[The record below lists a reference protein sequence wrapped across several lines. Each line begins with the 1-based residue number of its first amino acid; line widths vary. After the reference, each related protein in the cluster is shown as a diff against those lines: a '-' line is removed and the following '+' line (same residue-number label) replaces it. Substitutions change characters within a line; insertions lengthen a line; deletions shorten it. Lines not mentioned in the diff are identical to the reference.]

1 MYGNI
6 GVKMQELLDTIQ
18 KNIEFVGISLLLMII
33 VFAVAK
39 GSEILIEKKTG
50 VKFTNEKTK
59 VNKIVIMAMLSAIAV
74 ILMYFDFP
82 IPFIAPGFYKID
94 FSEIPVLIGSFMLG
108 PCAGVIIE
116 AVKVILHFCMKGT
129 TTAFVGDF
137 ANFILGCMYVV
148 PASIIYHT
156 KKTRKMAIVSLI
168 SGGVILVIAGML
180 LNAWYLLP
188 KYSELYGIPLDTL
201 IAMGTKVN
209 ASIKD
214 MFSFVALAVA
224 PFNIIKA
231 LIDGV
236 VTVVLYKYLSHQ
248 LKA

>member
-1 MYGNI
+1 
-6 GVKMQELLDTIQ
+6 MQGLLDTIQ
-18 KNIEFVGISLLLMII
+18 KNIEFVGISLLLMIG
-33 VFAVAK
+33 VFAIAR
-39 GSEILIEKKTG
+39 GSEVLIEKKTD
-50 VKFTNEKTK
+50 VKFTSEKTK
-59 VNKIVIMAMLSAIAV
+59 VNKTVIMAMLSAIAV

-148 PASIIYHT
+148 PVAIIYHT
-156 KKTRKMAIVSLI
+156 KKTRKMAMISLI
-168 SGGVILVIAGML
+168 AGGVILVIAGML

-188 KYSELYGIPLDTL
+188 KYSELYGIPLDVL

-209 ASIKD
+209 ASITD
-214 MFSFVALAVA
+214 VFSFVALAVA

-231 LIDGV
+231 LIDGI
-236 VTVVLYKYLSHQ
+236 VTVILYKYLSHQ

>member
-1 MYGNI
+1 
-6 GVKMQELLDTIQ
+6 MQGLLDTIQ
-18 KNIEFVGISLLLMII
+18 KNIEFVGISLLLMIG
-33 VFAVAK
+33 VFAIAR
-39 GSEILIEKKTG
+39 GSEVLIEKKTD
-50 VKFTNEKTK
+50 VKFTSEKTK
-59 VNKIVIMAMLSAIAV
+59 VNKTVIMAMLSAIAV

-94 FSEIPVLIGSFMLG
+94 FPEIPVLIGSFMLG

-148 PASIIYHT
+148 PAAIIYHT
-156 KKTRKMAIVSLI
+156 KKTRKMAMISLI
-168 SGGVILVIAGML
+168 AGGVILVIAGML

-188 KYSELYGIPLDTL
+188 KYSELYGIPLDVL

-209 ASIKD
+209 ASITD
-214 MFSFVALAVA
+214 VFSFVALAVA

-231 LIDGV
+231 LIDGI
-236 VTVVLYKYLSHQ
+236 VTVILYKYLSHQ

>member
-1 MYGNI
+1 
-6 GVKMQELLDTIQ
+6 MQGLLDTIQ
-18 KNIEFVGISLLLMII
+18 KNIEFVGISLLLMIG
-33 VFAVAK
+33 VFAIAR
-39 GSEILIEKKTG
+39 GSEVLIEKKTD
-50 VKFTNEKTK
+50 VKFTSEKTK
-59 VNKIVIMAMLSAIAV
+59 VNKTVIMAMLSAIAV

-148 PASIIYHT
+148 PAAIIYHT
-156 KKTRKMAIVSLI
+156 KKTRKMAMISLI
-168 SGGVILVIAGML
+168 AGGVILVIAGML

-188 KYSELYGIPLDTL
+188 KYSELYGIPLDVL

-209 ASIKD
+209 ASITD
-214 MFSFVALAVA
+214 VFSFVALAVA

-231 LIDGV
+231 LIDGI
-236 VTVVLYKYLSHQ
+236 VTVILYKYLSHQ
-248 LKA
+248 LKV

>member
-214 MFSFVALAVA
+214 VFSFVALAVA

>member
-1 MYGNI
+1 
-6 GVKMQELLDTIQ
+6 MQGLLDTIQ
-18 KNIEFVGISLLLMII
+18 KNIEFVGISLLLMIG
-33 VFAVAK
+33 VFAIAR
-39 GSEILIEKKTG
+39 GSEVLIEKKTG
-50 VKFTNEKTK
+50 VKFTSEKTR
-59 VNKIVIMAMLSAIAV
+59 VNKTVIMAMLSAVAV

-148 PASIIYHT
+148 PAAIIYHT
-156 KKTRKMAIVSLI
+156 KKTRKMAMISLI
-168 SGGVILVIAGML
+168 AGGVILVIAGML

-188 KYSELYGIPLDTL
+188 KYSELYGIPLDVL

-209 ASIKD
+209 ASITD
-214 MFSFVALAVA
+214 VFSFVALAVA

-231 LIDGV
+231 LIDGI
-236 VTVVLYKYLSHQ
+236 VTVILYKYLSHQ

>member
-1 MYGNI
+1 
-6 GVKMQELLDTIQ
+6 MQGLLDTIQ
-18 KNIEFVGISLLLMII
+18 KNIEFVGISLLFMIG
-33 VFAVAK
+33 VFAIAR
-39 GSEILIEKKTG
+39 GSEVLIEKKTD
-50 VKFTNEKTK
+50 VKFTSEKTK
-59 VNKIVIMAMLSAIAV
+59 VNKTVIMAMLSAIAV

-148 PASIIYHT
+148 PAAIIYHT
-156 KKTRKMAIVSLI
+156 KKTRKMAMISLI
-168 SGGVILVIAGML
+168 AGGVILVIAGML

-188 KYSELYGIPLDTL
+188 KYSELYGIPLDVL

-209 ASIKD
+209 ASITD
-214 MFSFVALAVA
+214 VFSFVALAVA

-231 LIDGV
+231 LIDGI
-236 VTVVLYKYLSHQ
+236 VTVILYKYLSHQ

>member
-1 MYGNI
+1 
-6 GVKMQELLDTIQ
+6 MQGLLDTIQ
-18 KNIEFVGISLLLMII
+18 KNIEFVGISLLLMIG
-33 VFAVAK
+33 VFAIAR
-39 GSEILIEKKTG
+39 GSEVLIEKKTD
-50 VKFTNEKTK
+50 VKFTSEKTK
-59 VNKIVIMAMLSAIAV
+59 VNKTVIMAMLSAIAV

-148 PASIIYHT
+148 PAAIIYHT
-156 KKTRKMAIVSLI
+156 KKTRKMAMISLI
-168 SGGVILVIAGML
+168 AGGVILVIAGML

-188 KYSELYGIPLDTL
+188 KYSELYGIPLDVL

-209 ASIKD
+209 ASITD
-214 MFSFVALAVA
+214 VFSFVALAVS

-231 LIDGV
+231 LIDGI
-236 VTVVLYKYLSHQ
+236 VTVILYKYLSHQ

>member
-1 MYGNI
+1 MNNLI
-6 GVKMQELLDTIQ
+6 ETIQ
-18 KNIEFVGISLLLMII
+18 KNLEFVGISVLLMVA
-33 VFAVAK
+33 VFLVAR
-39 GSEILIEKKTG
+39 GSELLIEKKTG
-50 VKFTNEKTK
+50 VKFTSEKTK
-59 VNKIVIMAMLSAIAV
+59 VNKTVIMAMLSAIAV

-82 IPFIAPGFYKID
+82 IPIIAPGFYKID

-148 PASIIYHT
+148 PAAVIYHT
-156 KKTRKMAIVSLI
+156 KKTRKMAIVSLVA
-168 SGGVILVIAGML
+168 GGVVLVIAGML

-188 KYSELYGIPLDTL
+188 KYSELYGLPMDTL
-201 IAMGTKVN
+201 IAMGTAVN
-209 ASIKD
+209 SSIKD
-214 MFSFVALAVA
+214 VFSFVALAVA

-231 LIDGV
+231 VIDGV
-236 VTVVLYKYLSHQ
+236 ITVVLYKYLSHQ
-248 LKA
+248 FKA

>member
-1 MYGNI
+1 
-6 GVKMQELLDTIQ
+6 MQGLLDTIQ
-18 KNIEFVGISLLLMII
+18 KNIEFVGISLLLMIG
-33 VFAVAK
+33 VFAIAR
-39 GSEILIEKKTG
+39 GSEVLIEKKTD
-50 VKFTNEKTK
+50 VKFTSEKTK
-59 VNKIVIMAMLSAIAV
+59 VNKTVIMAMLSAIAV

-94 FSEIPVLIGSFMLG
+94 FSEIPVLICSFMLG

-148 PASIIYHT
+148 PAAIIYHT
-156 KKTRKMAIVSLI
+156 KKTRKMAMISLI
-168 SGGVILVIAGML
+168 AGGVILVIAGML

-188 KYSELYGIPLDTL
+188 KYSELYGIPLDVL

-209 ASIKD
+209 ASITD
-214 MFSFVALAVA
+214 VFSFVALAVA

-231 LIDGV
+231 LIDGI
-236 VTVVLYKYLSHQ
+236 VTVILYKYLSHQ

>member
-1 MYGNI
+1 MSN
-6 GVKMQELLDTIQ
+6 LLDVIR

-33 VFAVAK
+33 VFVIARA
-39 GSEILIEKKTG
+39 SEVLIEKRNG
-50 VKFTNEKTK
+50 VKFASKNTK
-59 VNKIVIMAMLSAIAV
+59 VNKTV

-82 IPFIAPGFYKID
+82 IPIIAPGFYKID
-94 FSEIPVLIGSFMLG
+94 FSEVPVLIGSFMLG
-108 PCAGVIIE
+108 PCAGVVIE

-148 PASIIYHT
+148 PASIIYHI
-156 KKTRKMAIVSLI
+156 KKTRKMAVVSLAI
-168 SGGVILVIAGML
+168 GGIILVIAGMA

-188 KYSELYGIPLDTL
+188 KYSELYGLPMDTL

-214 MFSFVALAVA
+214 VFSFVALAVA
-224 PFNIIKA
+224 PFNVIKA
-231 LIDGV
+231 VIDGV
-236 VTVVLYKYLSHQ
+236 ITVVLYKYLSHQ

>member
-1 MYGNI
+1 
-6 GVKMQELLDTIQ
+6 MQGLLDTIQ
-18 KNIEFVGISLLLMII
+18 KNIEFVGISLLLMIG
-33 VFAVAK
+33 VFAIAR
-39 GSEILIEKKTG
+39 GSEVLIEKKTD
-50 VKFTNEKTK
+50 VKFTSEKTK
-59 VNKIVIMAMLSAIAV
+59 VNKTVIMAMLSAIAV

-148 PASIIYHT
+148 PAAIIYHT
-156 KKTRKMAIVSLI
+156 KKTRKMAMISLI
-168 SGGVILVIAGML
+168 AGGVILVIAGML

-188 KYSELYGIPLDTL
+188 KYSELYGIPLDVL

-209 ASIKD
+209 ASITD
-214 MFSFVALAVA
+214 VFSFVALAVA
-224 PFNIIKA
+224 PFNILKA
-231 LIDGV
+231 LIDGI
-236 VTVVLYKYLSHQ
+236 VTVILYKYLSHQ

>member
-1 MYGNI
+1 
-6 GVKMQELLDTIQ
+6 MQGLLETIQ
-18 KNIEFVGISLLLMII
+18 KNIEFVGISILLMVI
-33 VFAVAK
+33 VFAVAR

-50 VKFTNEKTK
+50 IRFTSEKTK
-59 VNKIVIMAMLSAIAV
+59 VNKTVIMAMLSAISV

-82 IPFIAPGFYKID
+82 IPFLAPGFYKLD

-137 ANFILGCMYVV
+137 VLGCMYVV

-156 KKTRKMAIVSLI
+156 KKTRKMAIISLAA
-168 SGGVILVIAGML
+168 GGAILVVAGML

-188 KYSELYGIPLDTL
+188 KYSELYGMPMDVL

-214 MFSFVALAVA
+214 VFSFVALAVA

-231 LIDGV
+231 LIDGTL
-236 VTVVLYKYLSHQ
+236 TVILYKYLSHQ

>member
-1 MYGNI
+1 
-6 GVKMQELLDTIQ
+6 MQGLLDTIQ
-18 KNIEFVGISLLLMII
+18 KNIEFVGISLLLMIG
-33 VFAVAK
+33 VFAIAR
-39 GSEILIEKKTG
+39 GSEVLIEKKTD
-50 VKFTNEKTK
+50 VKFTSEKTK
-59 VNKIVIMAMLSAIAV
+59 VNKTVIMAMLSAIAV

-137 ANFILGCMYVV
+137 ANFILRCMYVV
-148 PASIIYHT
+148 PAAIIYHT
-156 KKTRKMAIVSLI
+156 KKTRKMAMISLI
-168 SGGVILVIAGML
+168 AGGVILVIAGML

-188 KYSELYGIPLDTL
+188 KYSELYGIPLDVL

-209 ASIKD
+209 ASITD
-214 MFSFVALAVA
+214 VFSFVALAVA

-231 LIDGV
+231 LIDGI
-236 VTVVLYKYLSHQ
+236 VTVILYKYLSHQ

>member
-1 MYGNI
+1 
-6 GVKMQELLDTIQ
+6 MQGLLDTIQ
-18 KNIEFVGISLLLMII
+18 KNIEFVGISLLLMIG
-33 VFAVAK
+33 VFAIAR
-39 GSEILIEKKTG
+39 GSEVLIEKKTD
-50 VKFTNEKTK
+50 VKFTSEKTK
-59 VNKIVIMAMLSAIAV
+59 VNKTVIMAMLSAIAV

-148 PASIIYHT
+148 PATIIYHT
-156 KKTRKMAIVSLI
+156 KKTRKMAMISLI
-168 SGGVILVIAGML
+168 AGGVILVIAGML

-188 KYSELYGIPLDTL
+188 KYSELYGIPLDVL

-209 ASIKD
+209 ASITD
-214 MFSFVALAVA
+214 VFSFVALAVA

-231 LIDGV
+231 LIDGI
-236 VTVVLYKYLSHQ
+236 VTVILYKYLSHQ

>member
-1 MYGNI
+1 
-6 GVKMQELLDTIQ
+6 MQGLLDTIQ
-18 KNIEFVGISLLLMII
+18 KNIEFVGISLLLMIG
-33 VFAVAK
+33 VFAIAR
-39 GSEILIEKKTG
+39 GSEVLIEKKTD
-50 VKFTNEKTK
+50 VKFTSEKTK
-59 VNKIVIMAMLSAIAV
+59 VNKTVIMAMLSAIAV

-108 PCAGVIIE
+108 PCAVVIIE

-148 PASIIYHT
+148 PAAIIYHT
-156 KKTRKMAIVSLI
+156 KKTRKMAMISLI
-168 SGGVILVIAGML
+168 AGGVILVIAGML

-188 KYSELYGIPLDTL
+188 KYSELYGIPLDVL

-209 ASIKD
+209 ASITD
-214 MFSFVALAVA
+214 VFSFVALAVA

-231 LIDGV
+231 LIDGI
-236 VTVVLYKYLSHQ
+236 VTVILYKYLSHQ

>member
-1 MYGNI
+1 
-6 GVKMQELLDTIQ
+6 MQGLLDTIQ
-18 KNIEFVGISLLLMII
+18 KNIEFVGISLLLMIG
-33 VFAVAK
+33 VFAIAR
-39 GSEILIEKKTG
+39 GSEVLIEKKTD
-50 VKFTNEKTK
+50 VKFTSEKTK
-59 VNKIVIMAMLSAIAV
+59 VNKTVIMAMLSAIAV

-116 AVKVILHFCMKGT
+116 AVKVMKGT

-148 PASIIYHT
+148 PAAIIYHT
-156 KKTRKMAIVSLI
+156 KKTRKMAMISLI
-168 SGGVILVIAGML
+168 AGGVILVIAGML

-188 KYSELYGIPLDTL
+188 KYSELYGIPLDVL

-209 ASIKD
+209 ASITD
-214 MFSFVALAVA
+214 VFSFVALAVA

-231 LIDGV
+231 LIDGI
-236 VTVVLYKYLSHQ
+236 VTVILYKYLSHQ

>member
-1 MYGNI
+1 
-6 GVKMQELLDTIQ
+6 MQGLLDTIQ
-18 KNIEFVGISLLLMII
+18 KNIEFVGISLLLMIG
-33 VFAVAK
+33 VFAIAR
-39 GSEILIEKKTG
+39 GSEVLIEKKTD
-50 VKFTNEKTK
+50 VKFTSEKTK
-59 VNKIVIMAMLSAIAV
+59 VNKTVIMAMLSAIAV

-94 FSEIPVLIGSFMLG
+94 FIEIPVLIGSFMLG

-148 PASIIYHT
+148 PAAIIYHT
-156 KKTRKMAIVSLI
+156 KKTRKMAMISLI
-168 SGGVILVIAGML
+168 AGGVILVIAGML

-188 KYSELYGIPLDTL
+188 KYSELYGIPLDVL

-209 ASIKD
+209 ASITD
-214 MFSFVALAVA
+214 VFSFVALAVA

-231 LIDGV
+231 LIDGI
-236 VTVVLYKYLSHQ
+236 VTVILYKYLSHQ

>member
-1 MYGNI
+1 
-6 GVKMQELLDTIQ
+6 MQGLLDTIQ
-18 KNIEFVGISLLLMII
+18 KNIEFVGISLLLMIG
-33 VFAVAK
+33 VFAIAR
-39 GSEILIEKKTG
+39 GSEVLIDKKTG
-50 VKFTNEKTK
+50 VKFT
-59 VNKIVIMAMLSAIAV
+59 IAV

-148 PASIIYHT
+148 PAAIIYHT
-156 KKTRKMAIVSLI
+156 KKTRKMAMISLI
-168 SGGVILVIAGML
+168 AGGVILVIAGML

-188 KYSELYGIPLDTL
+188 KYSELYGIPLDVL

-209 ASIKD
+209 ASITD
-214 MFSFVALAVA
+214 VFSFVALAVA

-231 LIDGV
+231 LIDGI
-236 VTVVLYKYLSHQ
+236 VTVILYKYLSHQ

>member
-1 MYGNI
+1 
-6 GVKMQELLDTIQ
+6 MQGLLDTIQ
-18 KNIEFVGISLLLMII
+18 KNIEFVGISLLLMIG
-33 VFAVAK
+33 VFAIAR
-39 GSEILIEKKTG
+39 GSEVLIEKKTD
-50 VKFTNEKTK
+50 VKFTSEKTK
-59 VNKIVIMAMLSAIAV
+59 VNKTVIMAMLSAIAV

-148 PASIIYHT
+148 PAAIIYHT
-156 KKTRKMAIVSLI
+156 KKTRKMAMLSLI
-168 SGGVILVIAGML
+168 AGGVILVIAGML

-188 KYSELYGIPLDTL
+188 KYSELYGIPLDVL

-209 ASIKD
+209 ASITD
-214 MFSFVALAVA
+214 VFSFVALAVA

-231 LIDGV
+231 LIDGI
-236 VTVVLYKYLSHQ
+236 VTVILYKYLSHQ

>member
-1 MYGNI
+1 
-6 GVKMQELLDTIQ
+6 MQGLLDTIQ
-18 KNIEFVGISLLLMII
+18 KNIEFVGISLLLMIG
-33 VFAVAK
+33 VFAIAR
-39 GSEILIEKKTG
+39 GSEVLIEKKTD
-50 VKFTNEKTK
+50 VKFTSEKTK
-59 VNKIVIMAMLSAIAV
+59 VNKTVIMAMLSTIAV

-148 PASIIYHT
+148 PAAIIYHT
-156 KKTRKMAIVSLI
+156 KKTRKMAMISLI
-168 SGGVILVIAGML
+168 AGGVILVIAGML

-188 KYSELYGIPLDTL
+188 KYSELYGIPLDVL

-209 ASIKD
+209 ASITD
-214 MFSFVALAVA
+214 VFSFVALAVA

-231 LIDGV
+231 LIDGI
-236 VTVVLYKYLSHQ
+236 VTVILYKYLSHQ

>member
-1 MYGNI
+1 
-6 GVKMQELLDTIQ
+6 MQGLLDTIQ
-18 KNIEFVGISLLLMII
+18 KNIEFVGISLLLMIG
-33 VFAVAK
+33 VFAIAR
-39 GSEILIEKKTG
+39 GSEVLIEKKTD
-50 VKFTNEKTK
+50 VKFTSEKTK
-59 VNKIVIMAMLSAIAV
+59 VNKTVIMAMLSAIAV

-148 PASIIYHT
+148 PAAIIYHT
-156 KKTRKMAIVSLI
+156 KKTRKMAMISLI
-168 SGGVILVIAGML
+168 AGGVILVIAGML

-188 KYSELYGIPLDTL
+188 KYSELYGIPLDVL

-209 ASIKD
+209 ASITD
-214 MFSFVALAVA
+214 VFSFVALAVA

-231 LIDGV
+231 LIDGI
-236 VTVVLYKYLSHQ
+236 VTVILYKYLRYQ
-248 LKA
+248 FKA

>member
-1 MYGNI
+1 
-6 GVKMQELLDTIQ
+6 MQGLLDTIQ
-18 KNIEFVGISLLLMII
+18 KNIEFVGISLLLMIG
-33 VFAVAK
+33 VFAIAR
-39 GSEILIEKKTG
+39 GSEVLIEKKTD
-50 VKFTNEKTK
+50 VKFTSEKTK
-59 VNKIVIMAMLSAIAV
+59 VNKTVIMAMLSAIAV

-148 PASIIYHT
+148 PAAIIYHT
-156 KKTRKMAIVSLI
+156 KKTRKMAMISLI
-168 SGGVILVIAGML
+168 AGGVILVIAGML

-188 KYSELYGIPLDTL
+188 KYSELYGIPLDVL

-209 ASIKD
+209 ASITD
-214 MFSFVALAVA
+214 VFSFVALAVA

-231 LIDGV
+231 LIDGI
-236 VTVVLYKYLSHQ
+236 VTVILYKYLSHQ

>member
-1 MYGNI
+1 
-6 GVKMQELLDTIQ
+6 MQGLLDTIQ
-18 KNIEFVGISLLLMII
+18 KNIEFVGISLLLMIG
-33 VFAVAK
+33 VFAIAR
-39 GSEILIEKKTG
+39 GSEVLIEKKTD
-50 VKFTNEKTK
+50 VKFTSEKTK
-59 VNKIVIMAMLSAIAV
+59 VNKTVIMAMLSAIAV

-137 ANFILGCMYVV
+137 ANFILGCMYFV
-148 PASIIYHT
+148 PAAIIYHT
-156 KKTRKMAIVSLI
+156 KKTRKMAMISLI
-168 SGGVILVIAGML
+168 AGGVILVIAGML

-188 KYSELYGIPLDTL
+188 KYSELYGIPLDVL

-209 ASIKD
+209 ASITD
-214 MFSFVALAVA
+214 VFSFVALAVA

-231 LIDGV
+231 LIDGI
-236 VTVVLYKYLSHQ
+236 VTVILYKYLSHQ

>member
-1 MYGNI
+1 MSN
-6 GVKMQELLDTIQ
+6 LLDVIR

-33 VFAVAK
+33 VFVIARA
-39 GSEILIEKKTG
+39 SEVLIEKRNG
-50 VKFTNEKTK
+50 VKFASKNTK
-59 VNKIVIMAMLSAIAV
+59 VNKTVIMAMLSAIAV

-82 IPFIAPGFYKID
+82 IPIIAPGFYKID
-94 FSEIPVLIGSFMLG
+94 FSEVPVLIGSFMLG
-108 PCAGVIIE
+108 PCAGVVIE

-148 PASIIYHT
+148 PASIIYHI
-156 KKTRKMAIVSLI
+156 KKTRKMAVVSLAI
-168 SGGVILVIAGML
+168 GGMA

-188 KYSELYGIPLDTL
+188 KYSELYGLPMDTL

-214 MFSFVALAVA
+214 VFSFVALAVA
-224 PFNIIKA
+224 PFNVIKA
-231 LIDGV
+231 VTDGV
-236 VTVVLYKYLSHQ
+236 ITVVLYKYLSHQ

>member
-1 MYGNI
+1 MNRLVETLG
-6 GVKMQELLDTIQ
+6 
-18 KNIEFVGISLLLMII
+18 KNVEFVIVSLLMIA
-33 VFAVAK
+33 FMYLVAFI
-39 GSEILIEKKTG
+39 SERLIEKKKNI
-50 VKFTNEKTK
+50 KFSSEKTK
-59 VNKIVIMAMLSAIAV
+59 INKMVLIAMLSAV
-74 ILMYFDFP
+74 SVVLMYFDFP
-82 IPFIAPGFYKID
+82 MAFIAPSFYKLD

-156 KKTRKMAIVSLI
+156 KKTRKMAIISLAA
-168 SGGVILVIAGML
+168 GGAILVVAGML

-188 KYSELYGIPLDTL
+188 KYSELYGMPMDVL

-214 MFSFVALAVA
+214 VFSFVALAVA

-231 LIDGV
+231 LIDGTL
-236 VTVVLYKYLSHQ
+236 TVILYKYLSHQ

>member
-1 MYGNI
+1 
-6 GVKMQELLDTIQ
+6 MQGLLDTIQ
-18 KNIEFVGISLLLMII
+18 KNIEFVGISLLLMIG
-33 VFAVAK
+33 VFAIAR
-39 GSEILIEKKTG
+39 GSEVLIEKKTD
-50 VKFTNEKTK
+50 VKFTSEKTK
-59 VNKIVIMAMLSAIAV
+59 VNKTVIMAMLSAIAV

-94 FSEIPVLIGSFMLG
+94 FSEVPVLIGSFMLG

-148 PASIIYHT
+148 PAAIIYHT
-156 KKTRKMAIVSLI
+156 KKTRKMAMISLI
-168 SGGVILVIAGML
+168 AGGVILVIAGML

-188 KYSELYGIPLDTL
+188 KYSELYGIPLDVL

-209 ASIKD
+209 ASITD
-214 MFSFVALAVA
+214 VFSFVALAVA

-231 LIDGV
+231 LIDGI
-236 VTVVLYKYLSHQ
+236 VTVILYKYLSNQ

>member
-1 MYGNI
+1 
-6 GVKMQELLDTIQ
+6 MQGLLDTIQ
-18 KNIEFVGISLLLMII
+18 KNIEFVGISLLLMIG
-33 VFAVAK
+33 VFAIAR
-39 GSEILIEKKTG
+39 GSEVLIEKKTD
-50 VKFTNEKTK
+50 VKFTSEKTK
-59 VNKIVIMAMLSAIAV
+59 VNKTVIMAMLSAIAV

-94 FSEIPVLIGSFMLG
+94 FSEIPVLIGSFILG

-148 PASIIYHT
+148 PAAIIYHT
-156 KKTRKMAIVSLI
+156 KKTRKMAMISLI
-168 SGGVILVIAGML
+168 AGGVILVIAGML

-188 KYSELYGIPLDTL
+188 KYSELYGIPLDVL

-209 ASIKD
+209 ASITD
-214 MFSFVALAVA
+214 VFSFVALAVA

-231 LIDGV
+231 LIDGI
-236 VTVVLYKYLSHQ
+236 VTVILYKYLSHQ

>member
-1 MYGNI
+1 
-6 GVKMQELLDTIQ
+6 MQGLLDTIQ
-18 KNIEFVGISLLLMII
+18 KNIEFVGISLLLMIG
-33 VFAVAK
+33 VFAIAR
-39 GSEILIEKKTG
+39 GSEVLIEKKTD
-50 VKFTNEKTK
+50 VKFTSEKTK
-59 VNKIVIMAMLSAIAV
+59 VNKTVIMAMLSAIAV

-116 AVKVILHFCMKGT
+116 AVKVILHFCMKGS

-148 PASIIYHT
+148 PAAIIYHT
-156 KKTRKMAIVSLI
+156 KKTRKMAMISLI
-168 SGGVILVIAGML
+168 AGGVILVIAGML

-188 KYSELYGIPLDTL
+188 KYSELYGIPLDVL

-209 ASIKD
+209 ASITD
-214 MFSFVALAVA
+214 VFSFVALAVA

-231 LIDGV
+231 LIDGI
-236 VTVVLYKYLSHQ
+236 VTVILYKYLSHQ